1 MQPLSN
7 SMHHM
12 YNFNTTM
19 PSSDYQIMQPLSNSM
34 PYMYNFNTQ
43 MLYNE
48 YYNNNNNNIREVQ
61 NQAESVSISGLD
73 QAIQQEEQAQEQQQ
87 RRKVFHWTNE
97 EHMLFLEGL
106 QVCKKGKWKE
116 ISQKYVKTKTSTQ
129 IASHAQ
135 KYFKRQQQKLD
146 VKSKDIK
153 RKPRKSIHDKTIIMD
168 IMPDTPTNQNQVIQQ
183 VNNNEASPSF
193 PILNSFDEIT
203 GMYDNLTEEDFAM
216 INDILNEDGEVT
228 GVNQNQVIQVD
239 NNEASLSSS
248 ILNSFDEISNIYD
261 NFTEED
267 FVMIN
272 DFLNDDGEVNGVSF

>member
-1 MQPLSN
+1 
-7 SMHHM
+7 
-12 YNFNTTM
+12 
-19 PSSDYQIMQPLSNSM
+19 
-34 PYMYNFNTQ
+34 
-43 MLYNE
+43 
-48 YYNNNNNNIREVQ
+48 
-61 NQAESVSISGLD
+61 
-73 QAIQQEEQAQEQQQ
+73 
-87 RRKVFHWTNE
+87 
-97 EHMLFLEGL
+97 LEGL

-129 IASHAQ
+129 VASHAQ
-135 KYFKRQQQKLD
+135 KYFKRQQQKLK
-146 VKSKDIK
+146 VKRKDIK

-183 VNNNEASPSF
+183 VNNNEASLSF

-203 GMYDNLTEEDFAM
+203 GMYDNFTEEDFAM

-228 GVNQNQVIQVD
+228 GVNQNQVIQVN

-267 FVMIN
+267 FAMIN
-272 DFLNDDGEVNGVSF
+272 DFLNEDGEVTGVSF

>member
-1 MQPLSN
+1 
-7 SMHHM
+7 
-12 YNFNTTM
+12 M

-43 MLYNE
+43 MPYNE

-129 IASHAQ
+129 VASHAQ

-153 RKPRKSIHDKTIIMD
+153 RKPRKSIHDKTNIMD
-168 IMPDTPTNQNQVIQQ
+168 IMPVTPTNQNQVIQQ
-183 VNNNEASPSF
+183 VNNNEALPPF

-203 GMYDNLTEEDFAM
+203 GMYDNFTEEDFAM

-267 FVMIN
+267 FAMIN
-272 DFLNDDGEVNGVSF
+272 DFLNEVGEVTGVSF